1 MSNQS
6 NSKID
11 YASALGYRPCLPSAH
26 NITLCGVK
34 DQSNSLPTGRHKPE
48 QRSSLHYSP
57 LLFVL
62 AAAVL
67 WSTGGLFIKWTSISG
82 LELSFGRSLL
92 AAITVAIFTRHEGFG
107 LNRVTALAS
116 VLYAALLLLFVLAT
130 KETTAA
136 NAIFLQYT
144 APVYLLILEPLF
156 YKEKFRSRDL
166 ITVVVCVLGMS
177 LFFVGKL
184 RPQDV
189 TGNLLAL
196 ASGFC
201 FACYFLLLRHTK
213 SRAVNRASSVIYGN
227 LLVVLI
233 AAPAGLKVLPRLTTH
248 DALSVLY
255 LGVVQIGLAYTL
267 FTVAM
272 ARGVRSLDAG
282 IVGYVEPV
290 LNPIWVFLV
299 LGERPN
305 FWALVG
311 GSIIVIAVVGHMLM
325 EARSG
330 RRPAHL
336 P

>member
-1 MSNQS
+1 M
-6 NSKID
+6 
-11 YASALGYRPCLPSAH
+11 AG
-26 NITLCGVK
+26 
-34 DQSNSLPTGRHKPE
+34 TGKKV
-48 QRSSLHYSP
+48 SP
-57 LLFVL
+57 LLFVV

-67 WSTGGLFIKWTSISG
+67 WSTGGFFIKWTDLSG

-130 KETTAA
+130 KQTTAA

-144 APVYLLILEPLF
+144 APVYLLILEPLI
-156 YKEKFRSRDL
+156 YKEEFRRRDL
-166 ITVVVCVLGMS
+166 ITVVFCVVGMS

-201 FACYFLLLRHTK
+201 FACYFLLLRHAK
-213 SRAVNRASSVIYGN
+213 ARAVNRASSVIYGN

-233 AAPAGLKVLPRLTTH
+233 AAPAGLRVIDELNWR
-248 DALSVLY
+248 DAFAVVY
-255 LGVVQIGLAYTL
+255 LGIVQIGLAYTL

-282 IVGYVEPV
+282 IVGYIEPV
-290 LNPIWVFLV
+290 LNPIWVFLA
-299 LGERPN
+299 LGERPST
-305 FWALVG
+305 WALIG
-311 GSIIVIAVVGHMLM
+311 GGIIVIAVVTHTLL
-325 EARSG
+325 EARRG
-330 RRPAHL
+330 RRL
-336 P
+336 SLT

>member
-1 MSNQS
+1 MDGQS
-6 NSKID
+6 KAI
-11 YASALGYRPCLPSAH
+11 
-26 NITLCGVK
+26 GVAK
-34 DQSNSLPTGRHKPE
+34 GNAPR
-48 QRSSLHYSP
+48 SP

-67 WSTGGLFIKWTSISG
+67 WSTGGLFIKWVTLSG

-92 AAITVAIFTRHEGFG
+92 AAITVAIFTRREGFG
-107 LNRVTALAS
+107 LNKVTALAS
-116 VLYAALLLLFVLAT
+116 ILYAALLLLFVLAT

-144 APVYLLILEPLF
+144 APVYLLIFEPLF

-166 ITVVVCVLGMS
+166 VVVIFCVAGMS

-189 TGNLLAL
+189 TGNFLAL
-196 ASGFC
+196 GSGLC

-213 SRAVNRASSVIYGN
+213 ARAVNRASSVIYGN
-227 LLVVLI
+227 LLLVII
-233 AAPAGLKVLPRLTTH
+233 AAPAALKVLPH
-248 DALSVLY
+248 ISKGDAVGIVY
-255 LGVVQIGLAYTL
+255 LGVVQIGIAYTL

-272 ARGVRSLDAG
+272 SRGVRSLDAG

-290 LNPIWVFLV
+290 LNPIWVFLAI
-299 LGERPN
+299 GERPSS
-305 FWALVG
+305 WAILG
-311 GSIIVIAVVGHMLM
+311 GAIIVVAVVCHMLF

-330 RRPAHL
+330 RQTVQLA
-336 P
+336 

>member
-1 MSNQS
+1 MDGQS
-6 NSKID
+6 KVVNNKSH
-11 YASALGYRPCLPSAH
+11 A
-26 NITLCGVK
+26 
-34 DQSNSLPTGRHKPE
+34 
-48 QRSSLHYSP
+48 SP

-62 AAAVL
+62 AAALL
-67 WSTGGLFIKWTSISG
+67 WSTGGLFIKWVTLSG
-82 LELSFGRSLL
+82 LQLSFGRSLL
-92 AAITVAIFTRHEGFG
+92 AAITVAIFTRREGFG
-107 LNRVTALAS
+107 LNLVTALAS
-116 VLYAALLLLFVLAT
+116 LLYAALLLLFVLAT

-144 APVYLLILEPLF
+144 APVYLLIFEPLF

-166 ITVVVCVLGMS
+166 FVVIFCVLGMS

-196 ASGFC
+196 GSGFC

-227 LLVVLI
+227 LLLVII
-233 AAPAGLKVLPRLTTH
+233 AAPAALKVLPNISKF
-248 DALSVLY
+248 DALGIIY
-255 LGVVQIGLAYTL
+255 LGVVQIGIAYTL

-290 LNPIWVFLV
+290 LNPIWVFLAI
-299 LGERPN
+299 GERPTS
-305 FWALVG
+305 WAILG
-311 GSIIVIAVVGHMLM
+311 GTIIVVAVVCHMLL
-325 EARSG
+325 EARRG
-330 RRPAHL
+330 KQTVDL
-336 P
+336 V